1 MKRIVEKYREDWEMG
16 LFKRFARYN
25 KELDYYLTGVAN
37 NAANN
42 YKDAAQQDF
51 KAFVAKFEELKAA
64 GELNENQTAYYTR
77 MKNKYEQELRG
88 FHH

>member
-1 MKRIVEKYREDWEMG
+1 MG
-16 LFKRFARYN
+16 LFRRFARNN

-37 NAANN
+37 SAANN

-64 GELNENQTAYYTR
+64 GELNGKQTAYYTSL
-77 MKNKYEQELRG
+77 KNKYEQELRG

>member
-1 MKRIVEKYREDWEMG
+1 MG
-16 LFKRFARYN
+16 LFRRFARYN

-37 NAANN
+37 SAANN

-64 GELNENQTAYYTR
+64 GELNGN
-77 MKNKYEQELRG
+77 
-88 FHH
+88 